1 MKRARAAKVHACI
14 ISHLKKEMPAM
25 MGKAKAQQKL
35 IDNLEEEFLKV
46 SFPLVNFLG
55 TFQLSFFMSHLLMV
69 IDVWYLINCGCSF
82 CFLNYISTL
91 PI

>member
-1 MKRARAAKVHACI
+1 
-14 ISHLKKEMPAM
+14 M

-55 TFQLSFFMSHLLMV
+55 MISQLCIYFKIIGFSS
-69 IDVWYLINCGCSF
+69 
-82 CFLNYISTL
+82 
-91 PI
+91 